1 MATFTPSP
9 FTGAHINSQNW
20 LPILAVPI
28 ANHSLSRRVPSR
40 SRTKRPSAGRPMEY
54 SVISHIP
61 AAMVSIRRANTS
73 VPPKGFIQWLNR

>member
-1 MATFTPSP
+1 
-9 FTGAHINSQNW
+9 
-20 LPILAVPI
+20 
-28 ANHSLSRRVPSR
+28 
-40 SRTKRPSAGRPMEY
+40 MEY